1 MTSVLSISIAKNHSV
16 GSFIRLCKITRNY
29 NVTQVAFMNRLAYKE
44 ERPKP
49 KPFNYRKKELSTRNF
64 MFHLT
69 SLMYDENTKL
79 LVVEGPPCAGKEK
92 LCKKLAEEFGLL
104 YMPPP
109 CHDDIFINPYGFD
122 LRKLYR
128 ELPPSCQC
136 YDLKRFLMDPKN
148 KLTAPFQLAFLVMRY
163 EQYTNAMLHMLAT
176 GQGVIL
182 NRSVFSDAIFVDTMY
197 KAGYINKDVADYF
210 NVLKKNSLHLLL
222 RPHVVIYLNIPPD
235 VTLENIKKYG
245 TQDEINSEV
254 FTKNYLIDLD
264 IATREKCLTWLSP
277 HSEILIYNSIDERH
291 YMDIVQ
297 DIESLNLEEDEKKVK
312 FSDWIFLN
320 IVAVQERLI
329 MYQDKNYML
338 HKMLRITEKIIPPE
352 LTLSVSDREHL
363 LDVLDR
369 EPSES
374 YEYNYNPYMGDTI
387 KETKYKFVTHPYMS
401 ITRRIMR
408 DFVNCK
414 MFPE

>member
-79 LVVEGPPCAGKEK
+79 LVVEGPPCA
-92 LCKKLAEEFGLL
+92 
-104 YMPPP
+104 
-109 CHDDIFINPYGFD
+109 
-122 LRKLYR
+122 
-128 ELPPSCQC
+128 
-136 YDLKRFLMDPKN
+136 
-148 KLTAPFQLAFLVMRY
+148 AFLVMRY

>member
-122 LRKLYR
+122 L
-128 ELPPSCQC
+128 P
-136 YDLKRFLMDPKN
+136 
-148 KLTAPFQLAFLVMRY
+148 FLVMRY